1 MTTETASVLPR
12 RMSQL
17 NTIFSA
23 RGEKSENNFVAATER
38 KSPSEA
44 DKAREVQAMVAN
56 LAAQKTEWLCEFNRN
71 EIVRGWSGLR

>member
-1 MTTETASVLPR
+1 
-12 RMSQL
+12 MSQF

-44 DKAREVQAMVAN
+44 DKAREVQAMVAS
-56 LAAQKTEWLCEFNRN
+56 LVAQKTGWLREFNRN